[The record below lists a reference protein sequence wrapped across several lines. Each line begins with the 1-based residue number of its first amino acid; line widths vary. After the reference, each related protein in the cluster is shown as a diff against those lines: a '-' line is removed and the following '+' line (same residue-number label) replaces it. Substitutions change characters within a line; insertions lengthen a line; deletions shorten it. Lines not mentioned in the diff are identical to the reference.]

1 MGLNLDLLFQTGNAF
16 KNFGKKDDSL
26 IKVKDEEVTE
36 LKDDDKEIDV
46 ATTAVLES
54 GDDKKYKRVGGDAE
68 IYEESHQKDEGVIT
82 TKDKQKEKEKDTAE
96 SLEEKLE
103 NIEKVIDTFSGKG
116 TTVIDSGQ
124 SVGQAQSVDLN
135 QQPLD
140 LGTAQAKAYQAEY
153 LKPSTVHDDRI
164 ALLYDN
170 LKKYNLI

>member
-1 MGLNLDLLFQTGNAF
+1 MDLNLDFLYKTGNAF
-16 KNFGKKDDSL
+16 KNIGKEDDQL
-26 IKVKDEEVTE
+26 IKVKDKKVTE
-36 LKDDDKEIDV
+36 LKDDDEETDIS
-46 ATTAVLES
+46 TTVLE
-54 GDDKKYKRVGGDAE
+54 GGDAKKAEE
-68 IYEESHQKDEGVIT
+68 IYQKDEGIIT
-82 TKDKQKEKEKDTAE
+82 TKDKQKEKDTEE

-116 TTVIDSGQ
+116 TSVIDSGQ
-124 SVGQAQSVDLN
+124 SVGQAQSINLN

-140 LGTAQAKAYQAEY
+140 LGTTQAKAYQAEY

>member
-1 MGLNLDLLFQTGNAF
+1 MELNLDFLKNTGKAL
-16 KNFGKKDDSL
+16 KNIGN
-26 IKVKDEEVTE
+26 
-36 LKDDDKEIDV
+36 KDDDLIRVKDDEVVELSDKKKEDT
-46 ATTAVLES
+46 ATSTVLE
-54 GDDKKYKRVGGDAE
+54 KTGDASKAEE
-68 IYEESHQKDEGVIT
+68 IHQKEKGIIT
-82 TKDKQKEKEKDTAE
+82 TKDKQKEKDTEE
-96 SLEEKLE
+96 SLEEKLK

-116 TTVIDSGQ
+116 TSVLNSGQ
-124 SVGQAQSVDLN
+124 SVGQAQSVNLN

>member
-1 MGLNLDLLFQTGNAF
+1 MELNLDFLYKTGNAF
-16 KNFGKKDDSL
+16 KNIGKEDDQL
-26 IKVKDEEVTE
+26 IKVKDKKVTE
-36 LKDDDKEIDV
+36 LKDDDEETDIS
-46 ATTAVLES
+46 TTVLE
-54 GDDKKYKRVGGDAE
+54 GGDAKKAEE
-68 IYEESHQKDEGVIT
+68 IYQKDEGIIT
-82 TKDKQKEKEKDTAE
+82 TKDKEKEKDTEE

-103 NIEKVIDTFSGKG
+103 NIEKVIDTFSGG
-116 TTVIDSGQ
+116 STVIDSEGI
-124 SVGQAQSVDLN
+124 GQAPSVNLN

>member
-1 MGLNLDLLFQTGNAF
+1 MNLNLDFLFKEGKALKDFSNTEAEEDQSTQESVLEASKILKTDTKSDDEKTVDEETSEIIQT
-16 KNFGKKDDSL
+16 KKDD
-26 IKVKDEEVTE
+26 
-36 LKDDDKEIDV
+36 KE
-46 ATTAVLES
+46 
-54 GDDKKYKRVGGDAE
+54 
-68 IYEESHQKDEGVIT
+68 Q
-82 TKDKQKEKEKDTAE
+82 EKDTEE

-116 TTVIDSGQ
+116 NTVVDSGQ
-124 SVGQAQSVDLN
+124 SVGQAQSINLN

-140 LGTAQAKAYQAEY
+140 LGNMQAKTYQAEY

>member
-1 MGLNLDLLFQTGNAF
+1 MELNLDFLY
-16 KNFGKKDDSL
+16 KKGKALKDFSNTEVEEDKSTAASVL
-26 IKVKDEEVTE
+26 KASETINTDIKSDDEKTADEETQ
-36 LKDDDKEIDV
+36 EII
-46 ATTAVLES
+46 
-54 GDDKKYKRVGGDAE
+54 K
-68 IYEESHQKDEGVIT
+68 T
-82 TKDKQKEKEKDTAE
+82 TKDLKKEKEKDTEE
-96 SLEEKLE
+96 SLEDKLA

-116 TTVIDSGQ
+116 TTVVDSGQ

-140 LGTAQAKAYQAEY
+140 LGTTQAKAYQAEY

>member
-1 MGLNLDLLFQTGNAF
+1 MEINFDYLYKQANALKNVFNDKETDKDFSNTGEEEDKSTRESVLEASKILKTDN
-16 KNFGKKDDSL
+16 KSDDEKTS
-26 IKVKDEEVTE
+26 DEETQ
-36 LKDDDKEIDV
+36 EI
-46 ATTAVLES
+46 
-54 GDDKKYKRVGGDAE
+54 
-68 IYEESHQKDEGVIT
+68 IT
-82 TKDKQKEKEKDTAE
+82 TKDKKEKDTEE

-116 TTVIDSGQ
+116 NTVVDSGQ
-124 SVGQAQSVDLN
+124 SVGQAQSINLN

-140 LGTAQAKAYQAEY
+140 LGTTQAKAYQAEY